1 MKSNYH
7 IFYESLIRTS
17 LVAIAARS
25 PAHFN
30 RILGEGKSFLL
41 LEEFSNEEARNLAT
55 ALKDQKAKTL
65 EVANA
70 LPGAM
75 KTIKGLLNKLAGE
88 IDGVSNTEEIA
99 TLSIKGDTKA
109 LKKKIENLNS
119 VFMRVGNVT
128 ASVVETMIN
137 AADNLDAGGFSD
149 DVKTMKL
156 SDLEETGA
164 TTGSAEYQKVKKIL
178 NAVIKSFAV
187 PEWQTSAIEKGTSSA
202 KSAAGS
208 AWGAFTKFFGNLF
221 AKAKEKIQDDAKGAF
236 AADLRL
242 LTIKEIIG
250 LKGGM
255 EAARAALQST
265 AQEAAAAT
273 AASTADTANP
283 SGASG
288 GPATA
293 ATPDPSKAAAVQ
305 QKVAAAADEQSLGK
319 TLAALAKTITDGIP
333 MKITGEAEVKATRD
347 VLQKSLID
355 QLKAFTSQAAV
366 SVGDTITVNFEK
378 WLKDSAGA
386 RTTDGNPIFNKE
398 QLVNYINTVK
408 PGETIKKAVS
418 DNLKVEARRRRR
430 QSMERLTER
439 QVVERMHT
447 AYLRRLHEVL
457 GETDARDSR
466 GNVVIQPGLKVR
478 HKKTQ
483 LEYTVDSVGE
493 DRSGD
498 LVIRLR
504 NPEEP
509 RFEPSYGQKFVGEEA
524 PLLSARP
531 DPMAP
536 VGLEP
541 LEEPEVDLEKDAG
554 PGIEGEEEVEFVVDE
569 KEFEKDYEVK

>member
-41 LEEFSNEEARNLAT
+41 LEEFSNEEARNLAK
-55 ALKDQKAKTL
+55 ALQDQKNKTV
-65 EVANA
+65 EVARA
-70 LPGAM
+70 LPDEM
-75 KTIKGLLNKLAGE
+75 KTVKSLLNKLASE

-99 TLSIKGDTKA
+99 MLSIKGDTKA

-137 AADNLDAGGFSD
+137 AADNLGAGGFSPE
-149 DVKTMKL
+149 VKTMKL

-187 PEWQTSAIEKGTSSA
+187 PAWQTSAIEKGSSSA

-221 AKAKEKIQDDAKGAF
+221 AKAKEKYQDDSKGAF

-242 LTIKEIIG
+242 LTIEQIIN
-250 LKGGM
+250 LKAPM
-255 EAARAALQST
+255 EAARTALQGT
-265 AQEAAAAT
+265 AQQGGAAT
-273 AASTADTANP
+273 ATATTDVANP
-283 SGASG
+283 QGVAAGGNARQVAS
-288 GPATA
+288 
-293 ATPDPSKAAAVQ
+293 AVEQ
-305 QKVAAAADEQSLGK
+305 VAAAADKQALGK
-319 TLAALAKTITDGIP
+319 TVLDAIKAF
-333 MKITGEAEVKATRD
+333 AEPYKSNKGMISSIERLGADIRD
-347 VLQKSLID
+347 VLDDNSAELSSRISTE
-355 QLKAFTSQAAV
+355 FV
-366 SVGDTITVNFEK
+366 SWVDKNFPDDE
-378 WLKDSAGA
+378 SA
-386 RTTDGNPIFNKE
+386 K
-398 QLVNYINTVK
+398 
-408 PGETIKKAVS
+408 ETIDSVTDKISKAVEN
-418 DNLKVEARRRRR
+418 NLKMESRRRARDVSIISEV
-430 QSMERLTER
+430 QI
-439 QVVERMHT
+439 VDRMHA
-447 AYLRRLHEVL
+447 AYLRRLQEVL
-457 GETDARDSR
+457 GETDVRDSR
-466 GNVVIQPGLKVR
+466 GNVTISPGLKVR

-493 DRSGD
+493 DQSGD

-531 DPMAP
+531 DPAAP

-541 LEEPEVDLEKDAG
+541 LDEPEVDLEKGVG
-554 PGIEGEEEVEFVVDE
+554 PGIEDEEEVEFVVDE